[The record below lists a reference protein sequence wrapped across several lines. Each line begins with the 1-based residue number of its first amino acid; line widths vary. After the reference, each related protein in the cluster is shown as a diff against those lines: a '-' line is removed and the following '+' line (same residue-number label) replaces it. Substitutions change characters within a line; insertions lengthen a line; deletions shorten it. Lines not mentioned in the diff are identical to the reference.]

1 MSRRAVALT
10 PLDQGSTA
18 LGVPCA
24 LRAVRLADGPIS
36 TGPVMKGR
44 PTAVEAKPKG
54 SVLVDS
60 T

>member
-1 MSRRAVALT
+1 MR
-10 PLDQGSTA
+10 
-18 LGVPCA
+18 LGAGP
-24 LRAVRLADGPIS
+24 LADRPIS
-36 TGPVMKGR
+36 TGPVVKGR

>member
-1 MSRRAVALT
+1 MR
-10 PLDQGSTA
+10 
-18 LGVPCA
+18 LGA
-24 LRAVRLADGPIS
+24 GRLADGPIS
-36 TGPVMKGR
+36 TGLVMKGR